1 MDHMWSVV
9 TTSTE
14 RCWRSRRARQRNL
27 KKRGA
32 AAKKDQL
39 WKWRR
44 CGKRPKTSLPAAA
57 WKSPAQKQRD
67 FPTFPQLLLL
77 DKFLSK
83 AKTKTGHFTCY
94 KNRTF

>member
-1 MDHMWSVV
+1 MDHMWSVA

-14 RCWRSRRARQRNL
+14 LYWRSPRSRKRNV
-27 KKRGA
+27 KKRG

-39 WKWRR
+39 WKCRP
-44 CGKRPKTSLPAAA
+44 CGKRQKPSLPAGA

-67 FPTFPQLLLL
+67 FPTFPQLLRL
-77 DKFLSK
+77 DKSLSK

-94 KNRTF
+94 KKRTF